1 MANTEQNVVIAVL
14 DTARAKEI
22 YSPHVDT
29 PRLDE
34 LAETGIS
41 FANAYADAP
50 WTLPSHG
57 SLFTGCSPS
66 KHGAHAD
73 NKYLDDHLKK
83 LPETLRENGF
93 DTLAVSNNAWVTDEF
108 GFGTGFDSVF
118 RTWQLFQTETDFG
131 EIAMTTDGV
140 DQIKKS
146 AKSLLANP
154 IYNTV
159 NAIYGKLLYRRN
171 DYGANRTNQIIESQL
186 KEVERPYFLF
196 VNYLEPHLEYDPPA
210 SYARKCLPD
219 SISYDEAQDVPQKP
233 WEYLCQRIDM
243 TEAEFDILQSLYSA
257 EISYID
263 SKIGQVVDHL
273 KVRGDWDDTI
283 FIVLGDHGENIGDH
297 GFMDHQYCL
306 YDTLLHVPVI
316 LSGGAIESGS
326 TRTDPIQL
334 SDIYPTVLDLLN
346 ISDQESETQFQ
357 GQSVFSDDERRKVVS
372 EYMAAQPSMDS
383 LTTKVGDVPDQ
394 VHQLDRRLRAIRV
407 DGHKLIRS
415 SDGEIELYDVE
426 NDPEEQTDL
435 SDEYQEVVSELESE
449 LDDWLESFDQHTSSA
464 DPAVS
469 NKTESRLEDLGY
481 I

>member
-34 LAETGIS
+34 LAETGVS
-41 FANAYADAP
+41 FENAYADAP

-57 SLFTGCSPS
+57 SIFTGCSPS

-93 DTLAVSNNAWVTDEF
+93 DTLAVTNNAWVTDEF

-154 IYNTV
+154 IYNTL

-186 KEVERPYFLF
+186 KEVEQPYFLF

-210 SYARKCLPD
+210 SYARKYLPD

-243 TEAEFDILQSLYSA
+243 TEAEFDILRSLYSA

-263 SKIGQVVDHL
+263 SKIGQVVDLL
-273 KVRGDWDDTI
+273 KERGDWDDTI

-316 LSGGAIESGS
+316 ISGGAIESGS
-326 TRTDPIQL
+326 TGTDPIQL

-346 ISDQESETQFQ
+346 ISDEESETQFQ
-357 GQSVFSDDERRKVVS
+357 GQSVFSDDVRRKVVS

-415 SDGEIELYDVE
+415 SDGEKEIYDVE

-435 SDEYQEVVSELESE
+435 SDEHQDVLSELESE
-449 LDDWLESFDQHTSSA
+449 LDDWLESFDQHTSSV
-464 DPAVS
+464 DPSVS

>member
-14 DTARAKEI
+14 DTARAKEV

-41 FANAYADAP
+41 FTKTYADAP

-73 NKYLDDHLKK
+73 NKYLDDHLKT

-93 DTLAVSNNAWVTDEF
+93 GTLAVTNNAWVTDEF

-171 DYGANRTNQIIESQL
+171 DYGANRTNQIIQSQL
-186 KEVERPYFLF
+186 KEVEQPYFLF

-210 SYARKCLPD
+210 SYARKYLPD
-219 SISYDEAQDVPQKP
+219 SISHDEAQDVPQKP
-233 WEYLCQRIDM
+233 WEYLCQKIDM
-243 TEAEFDILQSLYSA
+243 TELEFDILQSLYSA

-263 SKIGQVVDHL
+263 SKIGQVINLL
-273 KVRGDWDDTI
+273 KERGDWDDTI
-283 FIVLGDHGENIGDH
+283 FIVLGDHGENIGEH
-297 GFMDHQYCL
+297 GLMDHQYCL
-306 YDTLLHVPVI
+306 HDTLLHVPVI

-346 ISDQESETQFQ
+346 ISDEESETQFQ
-357 GQSVFSDDERRKVVS
+357 GQSVLSDDERRKVVS

-435 SDEYQEVVSELESE
+435 SDEYQDVVNELESE